1 MTQITSKPRC
11 SIVIPAKQED
21 SEIIKVLS
29 RFVEFVD
36 ISFECLI
43 IVDNE
48 NDLTFHS
55 CEKFIENQ
63 PNFKIVVNHLETG
76 PAGAIRSGIEI
87 SNSDVIVVTMADG
100 SDDPKQIQNLVFLV
114 ERGVAIACASRYMP
128 GGQAIGAPRFK
139 SFLSKIS
146 GKSLQLIRNVG
157 THDATNSFKAYD
169 KNFLNLVKIESKFG
183 FEMGLELVGKA
194 KRYNYPVAELPTIWV
209 ERKSGDSKFKL
220 VKWIPKYLQWYFY
233 ALNPKKER

>member
-1 MTQITSKPRC
+1 
-11 SIVIPAKQED
+11 
-21 SEIIKVLS
+21 
-29 RFVEFVD
+29 
-36 ISFECLI
+36 
-43 IVDNE
+43 
-48 NDLTFHS
+48 
-55 CEKFIENQ
+55 
-63 PNFKIVVNHLETG
+63 
-76 PAGAIRSGIEI
+76 
-87 SNSDVIVVTMADG
+87 MADG